1 MSLFNNRKFHYGKV
15 WVAFLLVFLMSGT
28 VFAQQK
34 KVFLSLQK
42 AIETAIADNSSF
54 QTAKIDEAIMGERLN
69 QSNVAFLPQANF
81 SYTSLFTNN
90 PLNAFGFKLQQSIVK
105 QEDFNPALLNHP
117 SGVSDFSAKIDV
129 LQPLLNMDA
138 VYMKKSIAVQLES
151 YQLKTERVLDFLTYE
166 VQKAYYQL
174 QLTHQA
180 VSVFEEALVAAKS
193 FYDNTM
199 NRFNEGLIQKS
210 DLLNVEVQM
219 LDIESQLDEAKS
231 NIVNASDYLSVLM
244 NQPTGTTYTT
254 EKMFE
259 SLPNV
264 ELSRVIPLKRSDF
277 LAMDKAIIASGIMM
291 KSLKMKQLP
300 RLNLFASYQLNNKK
314 IFSFN
319 ANAYLAGIQ
328 LSWNLFDGNATRYQ
342 LNHMKLEQSKLQ
354 VQLQSMQLENQ
365 MMLDKS
371 FRDQGNALFRIK
383 QQKAA
388 IAQAEES
395 WRILQNRY
403 QEGLVSITDILNA
416 QTQVSKQK
424 LLLAQAVCNNNI
436 ANANIEFLTKQK

>member
-1 MSLFNNRKFHYGKV
+1 
-15 WVAFLLVFLMSGT
+15 
-28 VFAQQK
+28 
-34 KVFLSLQK
+34 
-42 AIETAIADNSSF
+42 
-54 QTAKIDEAIMGERLN
+54 
-69 QSNVAFLPQANF
+69 
-81 SYTSLFTNN
+81 
-90 PLNAFGFKLQQSIVK
+90 
-105 QEDFNPALLNHP
+105 
-117 SGVSDFSAKIDV
+117 
-129 LQPLLNMDA
+129 
-138 VYMKKSIAVQLES
+138 
-151 YQLKTERVLDFLTYE
+151 
-166 VQKAYYQL
+166 L

-277 LAMDKAIIASGIMM
+277 LAMDKAIIATGIVM

-371 FRDQGNALFRIK
+371 FRDQGMRSL
-383 QQKAA
+383 
-388 IAQAEES
+388 E
-395 WRILQNRY
+395 
-403 QEGLVSITDILNA
+403 LNN
-416 QTQVSKQK
+416 KK
-424 LLLAQAVCNNNI
+424 LLLLRRRNRGGYFKTDI
-436 ANANIEFLTKQK
+436 RKDW